1 ALPALQIDD
10 SLAEAHTSLG
20 YINEHSWRFA
30 EAEKEFKRAIELNPN
45 YPTGHHWYSTYL
57 RITGRLDDAMAQI
70 QRAQQ
75 LDPLSPIISVNVGN
89 LDIIKGDLNAAV
101 EELKKTLELDPNF

>member
-1 ALPALQIDD
+1 MAIALDYAALADCYALLEEYTVTPSSQTLPKARAAALPALQIDD

-57 RITGRLDDAMAQI
+57 RITGRLDDAMAHI

-75 LDPLSPIISVNVGN
+75 LD
-89 LDIIKGDLNAAV
+89 
-101 EELKKTLELDPNF
+101 